1 MTHFG
6 SIFPIFG
13 AKKIFME
20 NRALSHTTSY
30 GFLESCQ
37 NLGKVNYTIQR
48 KCPDGWM
55 VGQKDGQTLF
65 YRTLPAT
72 TGTPI
77 INIFIIEQIQWPNF
91 SLNSKNYFWRISLIL
106 GAKTVFQK
114 NQVVMHNFLRVSSTL
129 AKSREI

>member
-1 MTHFG
+1 
-6 SIFPIFG
+6 
-13 AKKIFME
+13 ME

-77 INIFIIEQIQWPNF
+77 INIFIIEQIQ
-91 SLNSKNYFWRISLIL
+91 
-106 GAKTVFQK
+106 
-114 NQVVMHNFLRVSSTL
+114 
-129 AKSREI
+129 

>member
-1 MTHFG
+1 MPG
-6 SIFPIFG
+6 
-13 AKKIFME
+13 
-20 NRALSHTTSY
+20 R
-30 GFLESCQ
+30 
-37 NLGKVNYTIQR
+37 
-48 KCPDGWM
+48 M